1 MSNRVETVDVVK
13 SLVSLLEF
21 TYIIDNIIDNGDGTY
36 TLESC
41 NTYHL
46 HEFLIITIDALEYT
60 IQSTVYNESITI
72 TGNPLPTATSFD
84 IPAPF
89 YFHGTVIKTNL
100 ELINLD
106 QFDKMPMVYLLEV
119 LEDDFLHRD
128 EIIDRNSD
136 LRLFFL
142 TSANFTE
149 WKTGD
154 HYKNAIEPM
163 RSLAYN
169 FIDAVDSSKII
180 DTFAIKNFPVLS
192 LLAPKGQQ
200 AIKDEPPPPKKSFA
214 STFFKV
220 PESLTRTSIPVA
232 AVINA
237 LLLMAVDPTVNAPL
251 PVTSPVWFAF
261 VTLAVF
267 STTALLAETLASV

>member
-180 DTFAIKNFPVLS
+180 DTFAIYSMINRANFGVYVTD
-192 LLAPKGQQ
+192 KGN
-200 AIKDEPPPPKKSFA
+200 
-214 STFFKV
+214 
-220 PESLTRTSIPVA
+220 ESRIFNDNMSGVELRI
-232 AVINA
+232 
-237 LLLMAVDPTVNAPL
+237 PL
-251 PVTSPVWFAF
+251 PIKKDLTCINFCKQ
-261 VTLAVF
+261 
-267 STTALLAETLASV
+267 